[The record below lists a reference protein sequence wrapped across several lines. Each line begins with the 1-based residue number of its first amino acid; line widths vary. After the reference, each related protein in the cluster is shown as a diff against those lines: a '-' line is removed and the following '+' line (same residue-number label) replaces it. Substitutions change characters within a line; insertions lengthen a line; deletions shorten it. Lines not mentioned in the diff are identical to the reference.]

1 MKRLLK
7 RRYVQESLES
17 AEKEM
22 GGKSLTL
29 EELDKLLTE
38 QGVNTNGKD
47 AAFRIA
53 ADSATRLIYISGMYA
68 RSIKIIIFLYIFKY
82 IHIYNIIY
90 YNIIYIIAH
99 RQEHIGKKL

>member
-7 RRYVQESLES
+7 RRYVQQSLES

-22 GGKSLTL
+22 GGKTLTL

-38 QGVNTNGKD
+38 QGIDTKGGD

-53 ADSATRLIYISGMYA
+53 ADDTTRLIYIRGKRVSRVFPWAIY
-68 RSIKIIIFLYIFKY
+68 FLLCDTLCNTRNNRVPFD
-82 IHIYNIIY
+82 
-90 YNIIYIIAH
+90 
-99 RQEHIGKKL
+99 RQEHVSEQLR

>member
-22 GGKSLTL
+22 GGRTLTL
-29 EELDKLLTE
+29 EELEKLLTE
-38 QGVNTNGKD
+38 QGVDTKGRD

-53 ADSATRLIYISGMYA
+53 ADNITRVIYISGT
-68 RSIKIIIFLYIFKY
+68 RVKINRLYFY
-82 IHIYNIIY
+82 
-90 YNIIYIIAH
+90 
-99 RQEHIGKKL
+99 GKCAS